1 MDIQNLSANP
11 YRAQLDRSE
20 STFRVR
26 ENGGDTAQSKSAAAS
41 TDTVNVSQDGML
53 RTTALATA
61 LSTPDIRQGKV
72 DAIKEQL
79 ANGTYSVDSKN
90 IASKMLQDD
99 NFW

>member
-20 STFRVR
+20 PTFRVR

-61 LSTPDIRQGKV
+61 LSTPDVRQGRAGLHVRKTK
-72 DAIKEQL
+72 DGRWRGEIRL
-79 ANGTYSVDSKN
+79 
-90 IASKMLQDD
+90 
-99 NFW
+99 